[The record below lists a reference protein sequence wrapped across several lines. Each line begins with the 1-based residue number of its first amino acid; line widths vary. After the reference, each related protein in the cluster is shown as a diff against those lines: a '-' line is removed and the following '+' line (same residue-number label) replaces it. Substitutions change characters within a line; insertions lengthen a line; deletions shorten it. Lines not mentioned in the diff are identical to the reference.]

1 MSFIEFFFWA
11 GEFESE
17 DITETKK
24 KMEVHHRGKTTL
36 SIAIRT
42 DPDIGCS
49 YTVTFKRDDARSR
62 SRRCVYAWQSRI
74 WNQIAISPASAPHSI
89 KVSFGPR
96 GGDCCS
102 IAIEKSHPD
111 RRPSESNGQAIFLPC
126 HTNKTEERTL
136 DPDEF
141 GTAFGPNKVVSLIL
155 VGSAA
160 TITQNTQAPNW
171 PDTIV

>member
-1 MSFIEFFFWA
+1 
-11 GEFESE
+11 
-17 DITETKK
+17 
-24 KMEVHHRGKTTL
+24 MEVHHRGQTTF

-49 YTVTFKRDDARSR
+49 CTVTFKRDDARS
-62 SRRCVYAWQSRI
+62 RCVYAWQSRI
-74 WNQIAISPASAPHSI
+74 WNQIAISPHSI
-89 KVSFGPR
+89 QVSFVPR

-136 DPDEF
+136 DLDEF

-160 TITQNTQAPNW
+160 TTTQNTQAPNW